1 MWDTVCVLRT
11 SGKMFRNIANEINV
25 LEIIE
30 KEN

>member
-1 MWDTVCVLRT
+1 MWNTACVLKT
-11 SGKMFRNIANEINV
+11 SGKMFRNIPNEINV